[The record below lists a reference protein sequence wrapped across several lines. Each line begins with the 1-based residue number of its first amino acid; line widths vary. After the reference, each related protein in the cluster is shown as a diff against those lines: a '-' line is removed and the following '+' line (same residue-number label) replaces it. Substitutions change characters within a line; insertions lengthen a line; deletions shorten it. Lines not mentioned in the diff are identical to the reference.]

1 MGRLW
6 NGAGLACFAAA
17 ALPLFAAARGPG
29 PAGGDYWIEA
39 AVKARSLWMDPAT
52 GEVHEVTDADAP
64 MGLVS
69 PDGKRIV
76 YLGSDPERVRAG
88 HSFDLFVAELDPSSP
103 SGKAAP
109 RRLTDS
115 QIRPHAPVWIR
126 GGDGIAFLAMG
137 GAEGEPHEVWTA
149 LLEPD
154 AEPQRI
160 DTQGALGV
168 SQLSVTPDGS
178 LAFLALRSREGKVRH
193 SDLVIA
199 DAAGQVLSVPVRGQ
213 FVASYAFRPD
223 GGQLAWSGLGAVFVE
238 DLARGTTREIPLA
251 AIHPKLTNHTAHKMA
266 WRPDGEAL
274 ALYCG
279 FLGGVATG
287 GDRGANDPPLRM
299 FAEDKVFV
307 LPLSFDAAPTEA
319 PEGSYPSPFAD
330 DPASEPFRPMGD
342 GKRPHWIGDL
352 PMAPIELKWIDGA
365 RARTRF
371 GAER

>member
-6 NGAGLACFAAA
+6 NERGLACLAAA
-17 ALPLFAAARGPG
+17 ALPLVAAAAGPG
-29 PAGGDYWIEA
+29 PAAGDYWIEA
-39 AVKARSLWMDPAT
+39 AVKARSLWIDPTT
-52 GEVHEVTDADAP
+52 GGLHEVIDADAP

-88 HSFDLFVAELDPSSP
+88 HSFDLFVADVDPSSP

-109 RRLTDS
+109 RRITDG
-115 QIRPHAPVWIR
+115 QVRPHAPVWL
-126 GGDGIAFLAMG
+126 GGSDGIAFLAMG
-137 GAEGEPHEVWTA
+137 GAEGEPQEVWTA
-149 LLEPD
+149 SLAPD
-154 AEPQRI
+154 AEPQRV
-160 DTQGALGV
+160 DTQGALRL
-168 SQLSVTPDGS
+168 SQLSVAPDGS
-178 LAFLALRSREGKVRH
+178 LAFVALRSREGKLHH

-213 FVASYAFRPD
+213 FIASYGFRPD
-223 GGQLAWSGLGAVFVE
+223 GAQLAWSGLGAVFVE
-238 DLARGTTREIPLA
+238 DLAQGKTREIPLA
-251 AIHPKLTNHTAHKMA
+251 AIHPKLANHTAHHIA

-287 GDRGANDPPLRM
+287 GDRGPNAPPLRM

-307 LPLSFDAAPTEA
+307 LPLSFAAEA
-319 PEGSYPSPFAD
+319 PEGSNTTPFAD

-342 GKRPHWIGDL
+342 GTRPHWIGGL

-371 GAER
+371 GADR